1 MTPRTVEDM
10 RRTLLSLTLTS
21 LLVLGL
27 AACGTAP
34 TGEREPVTSPEATT
48 APSNPV
54 AGGGFTDGDCTGVDV
69 TIDQDDTNAV
79 LAGECG
85 AITISSTGVFVTIE
99 NAESVTVTGSKI
111 DVVVTGAV
119 GTVSLGGEQVSYN
132 GGDVTSLEIP
142 GSSVNVTVN
151 DAGSVS
157 ASGSN
162 NFVVWS
168 SGAASASDSGT
179 GNTLIAP

>member
-1 MTPRTVEDM
+1 M
-10 RRTLLSLTLTS
+10 RKTLLPLALTS

-27 AACGTAP
+27 TACGTVP

-48 APSNPV
+48 APTNPV
-54 AGGGFTDGDCTGVDV
+54 AGGGFTDGDCTGQDV

-111 DVVVTGAV
+111 DVVVSGAV
-119 GTVSLGGEQVSYN
+119 GAVSLGGEQVSYT
-132 GGDVTSLEIP
+132 GGDATTLDVP

-151 DAGSVS
+151 DAGAVSV
-157 ASGSN
+157 AGSN

-168 SGAASASDSGT
+168 SGAASANDSGT
-179 GNTLIAP
+179 GNTLLGP